1 MKYQIETNIIDV
13 ETGEII
19 DLDRFSREL
28 VDADFEEIVERVV
41 ALKQVLNQVSG
52 LYRVNE
58 YKFIEMMKDKEAKK
72 YVNDE
77 VEIRLQ
83 PQTNYDYDVNSVHK
97 IKELIPEDDFNKIFT
112 EQYKVNRNLLRT
124 IYILG
129 GEIKQLIDQMET
141 KNEKKPT
148 VVVTP
153 INKK

>member
-1 MKYQIETNIIDV
+1 MKYQIETNIIDL

-28 VDADFEEIVERVV
+28 VDADFEEIVERVI
-41 ALKQVLNQVSG
+41 ALKQTLNQISG

-77 VEIRLQ
+77 FEIRLQ

-97 IKELIPEDDFNKIFT
+97 LKELVPEDDFNKIFT

-124 IYILG
+124 IYVLG

>member
-1 MKYQIETNIIDV
+1 MKYQIETNIIDL

-19 DLDRFSREL
+19 DIERFSREL
-28 VDADFEEIVERVV
+28 VDADFEEVVERVI
-41 ALKQVLNQVSG
+41 ALKQVLTQISG

-77 VEIRLQ
+77 FEIRLQ
-83 PQTNYDYDVNSVHK
+83 PQTNYDYDVNAVHK
-97 IKELIPEDDFNKIFT
+97 LRELVPEDDFNKIFT

-124 IYILG
+124 IYVLG

-148 VVVTP
+148 VIVT
-153 INKK
+153 KK

>member
-1 MKYQIETNIIDV
+1 M
-13 ETGEII
+13 
-19 DLDRFSREL
+19 
-28 VDADFEEIVERVV
+28 
-41 ALKQVLNQVSG
+41 VLNQISG

-124 IYILG
+124 IYVLG

-148 VVVTP
+148 VVVTS

>member
-1 MKYQIETNIIDV
+1 MKYQIETNIIDL

-41 ALKQVLNQVSG
+41 ALKQVLNQISG

-58 YKFIEMMKDKEAKK
+58 YKFIEMMKEKEAKK

-124 IYILG
+124 IYVLG

>member
-83 PQTNYDYDVNSVHK
+83 PQANYDYDVNSVHK

>member
-124 IYILG
+124 IYVLG

-148 VVVTP
+148 VVVTS

>member
-1 MKYQIETNIIDV
+1 MKYQIETNIIDL

-58 YKFIEMMKDKEAKK
+58 YKFIEMMKEKEAKK

-97 IKELIPEDDFNKIFT
+97 IKELVPEDDFNKIFT

-124 IYILG
+124 IYVLG

>member
-1 MKYQIETNIIDV
+1 MKYQIETNIVDL

-28 VDADFEEIVERVV
+28 VDAEFEEIVERVV

-77 VEIRLQ
+77 FEIRLQ

-124 IYILG
+124 IYVLG